1 MPPKP
6 APEGGFFKKFAD
18 SIKEQKDEDLKTSV
32 KRFEETLTEIREL
45 DSVKK
50 AKEIYSK
57 AKVACP
63 VLQRSIGGRRMR

>member
-6 APEGGFFKKFAD
+6 APDGGFFKKFAD

-32 KRFEETLTEIREL
+32 KRFEETLTEIRGL

-50 AKEIYSK
+50 AKEIYGR

-63 VLQRSIGGRRMR
+63 VRRRPMCGRRMR